1 MNTTKVTQTLTF
13 ADKYVLTK
21 QGNELRIK
29 TLAEDAQE
37 GSEYTLKL
45 NPANP
50 YTLSSL
56 IGISGSQATGLIS
69 AAHSRDLT
77 DAELTGWIAF
87 HDFIYTLT
95 KHKLTQEDVD
105 SFASFGISL

>member
-1 MNTTKVTQTLTF
+1 MSIVQVTQTLIF
-13 ADKYVLTK
+13 ANKYVLTK
-21 QGNELRIK
+21 HGNELNIK
-29 TLAEDAQE
+29 ALAEDAPE

-45 NPANP
+45 NPAKP

-77 DAELTGWIAF
+77 DEELTGWIAF

-95 KHKLTQEDVD
+95 KHKLTQEDMD
-105 SFASFGISL
+105 AFASFGISL

>member
-1 MNTTKVTQTLTF
+1 MNTTQVTQTLIF
-13 ADKYVLTK
+13 ANKYVLTK
-21 QGNELRIK
+21 HGNELNIK
-29 TLAEDAQE
+29 ALAEDAPE
-37 GSEYTLKL
+37 GSVYTLKL

-77 DAELTGWIAF
+77 DEELYGWIAF
-87 HDFIYTLT
+87 HDFVYNLA
-95 KHKLTQEDVD
+95 KHQLTQEDVAA
-105 SFASFGISL
+105 FKYFGIDL